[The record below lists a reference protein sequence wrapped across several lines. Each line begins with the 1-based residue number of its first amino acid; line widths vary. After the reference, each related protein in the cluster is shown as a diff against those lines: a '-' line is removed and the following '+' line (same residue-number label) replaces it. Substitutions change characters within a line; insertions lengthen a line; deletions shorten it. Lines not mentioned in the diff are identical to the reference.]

1 MESKERFV
9 KEYANNKIKRTLAV
23 IGMSDESKD
32 DVVRKIN
39 NVVKNRER
47 RLITVDEAMLSICRA

>member
-23 IGMSDESKD
+23 LGMSDESKD
-32 DVVRKIN
+32 NVVEKIN
-39 NVVKNRER
+39 NVVKNKER
-47 RLITVDEAMLSICRA
+47 KECR